1 MSLLDPSLISP
12 GGTGGEPV
20 VRLGVPLL
28 EENLSDLRGHADD
41 FTLGAGYTFT
51 VLDPTDNDVIG
62 CVYLYPSASEEWE
75 VTVQSWVRGRQIE
88 PRRTTRR
95 RHRTLARH
103 RLAMEARGPLRS
115 LSRNGTLMPLPG
127 CVIPPRQR
135 SWL

>member
-75 VTVQSWVRGRQIE
+75 VTVQSWVRGRQNRASTYYS
-88 PRRTTRR
+88 PTPS
-95 RHRTLARH
+95 HA
-103 RLAMEARGPLRS
+103 GS
-115 LSRNGTLMPLPG
+115 
-127 CVIPPRQR
+127 PPTGHG
-135 SWL
+135 SAWTAAVAES